1 MRAVVSRGH
10 GGPEVLQIAE
20 VAMPEP
26 GPGQVRI
33 RVEAAAVNPVDLA
46 TRSGAL
52 TEAGLAPP
60 REVTGIGW
68 DAAGTVDSIGPGVT
82 EFVLGDHVIG
92 LSDRLD
98 VPLGAQ
104 ADYVVLDVG
113 AVARVPGIIPAG
125 AAATLPLNGLTAVQ
139 ALDLLGLVSG
149 QTLLVTGA
157 AGAVGGFAVQLAA
170 KRGLRVV
177 ASAGAEDRDLVLRLG
192 AEWFAARGTDLADTV
207 RAVVPGG
214 ADGALDAAMAGL
226 RALDAVRGGGGFV
239 AVAAGAAPPP
249 LRGTRVHNVWI
260 RADGE
265 RLGWLAAM
273 AASRQ
278 LALRVAGTLPLD
290 QVADAHVRLAKGGLR
305 GRLVLIP

>member
-1 MRAVVSRGH
+1 MRAVVVRNH
-10 GGPEVLQIAE
+10 GGPEVLEVAE
-20 VAMPEP
+20 VPVPEP

-52 TEAGLAPP
+52 TDAGLVPP
-60 REVTGIGW
+60 RDVTGIGW
-68 DAAGTVDSIGPGVT
+68 DAAGFVDAVAPGLT
-82 EFVLGDHVIG
+82 DFVRGDHVIG

-104 ADYVVLDVG
+104 ADYVVLDAG
-113 AVARVPGIIPAG
+113 AVARVPGAIPAA
-125 AAATLPLNGLTAVQ
+125 AAATLPFNGLTAVQ

-170 KRGLRVV
+170 MRGLRV
-177 ASAGAEDRDLVLRLG
+177 AAAAGAEDRDLVHSLG
-192 AEWFAARGTDLADTV
+192 AEWFVARDAGLDGV
-207 RAVVPGG
+207 RSLVPGG
-214 ADGALDAAMAGL
+214 VDGALDAAMAGV
-226 RALDAVRGGGGFV
+226 RALDAVRGGGSFV
-239 AVAAGAAPPP
+239 AVAAGAAPVP

-265 RLGWLAAM
+265 RLAGLATM
-273 AASRQ
+273 AATRQ
-278 LALRVAGTLPLD
+278 LTLRVADTLPLD
-290 QVADAHVRLAKGGLR
+290 RVADAHARLAKGGLR

>member
-1 MRAVVSRGH
+1 VL
-10 GGPEVLQIAE
+10 EVAE
-20 VAMPEP
+20 VPVPEP

-52 TEAGLAPP
+52 TDAGLVPP
-60 REVTGIGW
+60 RDVTGIGW
-68 DAAGTVDSIGPGVT
+68 DAAGFVDAVAPGLT
-82 EFVLGDHVIG
+82 DFVRGDHVIG

-104 ADYVVLDVG
+104 ADYVVLDAG
-113 AVARVPGIIPAG
+113 AVARVPGAIPAA

-170 KRGLRVV
+170 TRGLRV
-177 ASAGAEDRDLVLRLG
+177 AAAAGAEDRDLVHSLG
-192 AEWFAARGTDLADTV
+192 AEWFVARDAGLDGV
-207 RAVVPGG
+207 RSLVPGG
-214 ADGALDAAMAGL
+214 VDGALDAAMAGV
-226 RALDAVRGGGGFV
+226 RALDAVRGGGSFV
-239 AVAAGAAPPP
+239 AVAAGAAPVP

-265 RLGWLAAM
+265 RLAGLATM
-273 AASRQ
+273 AATRQ
-278 LALRVAGTLPLD
+278 LTLRVADTLPLD
-290 QVADAHVRLAKGGLR
+290 RVADAHARLAKGGLR

>member
-1 MRAVVSRGH
+1 MRAVVVRRH
-10 GGPEVLQIAE
+10 GGPEVLEVAE
-20 VAMPEP
+20 VPVPEP

-52 TEAGLAPP
+52 TEAGLVPP
-60 REVTGIGW
+60 RDVTGIGW
-68 DAAGTVDSIGPGVT
+68 DAAGFVDAVAPGVAD
-82 EFVLGDHVIG
+82 FGPGDHVIG

-104 ADYVVLDVG
+104 ADYVVLDAG
-113 AVARVPGIIPAG
+113 AVARVPGIIPAT

-170 KRGLRVV
+170 MRGLRVV
-177 ASAGAEDRDLVLRLG
+177 AAAGAEDRDLVYSLG
-192 AEWFAARGTDLADTV
+192 AEWFVARGNGLGAV
-207 RAVVPGG
+207 RSLVPGG
-214 ADGALDAAMAGL
+214 VDGALDAAMAGV
-226 RALDAVRGGGGFV
+226 RALDAVRGGGSFV
-239 AVAAGAAPPP
+239 AVAAGAAPAP
-249 LRGTRVHNVWI
+249 LRGTRVQNVWI

-265 RLGWLAAM
+265 RLAGLAVM
-273 AASRQ
+273 AATRQ
-278 LALRVAGTLPLD
+278 LTLRVADTLPLD
-290 QVADAHVRLAKGGLR
+290 RVADAHARLAKGGLR